1 MKYAKVTRLVS
12 LIADH
17 SLYKIET
24 FKENNMRKAGRIST
38 MKQRSIGRTSPPL
51 YQHMWKGYYGGLK
64 KFGFASINRL
74 NGINVLLN
82 SLGSVGRLKSNQWMN
97 PPNAPNRQGTLQENI
112 DFWKGQKVHIPFRNS
127 LKKILK
133 RQTNLEKYYESFK
146 NDPPDKKYEP
156 ERIG

>member
-1 MKYAKVTRLVS
+1 
-12 LIADH
+12 
-17 SLYKIET
+17 
-24 FKENNMRKAGRIST
+24 MRKAGRLFR
-38 MKQRSIGRTSPPL
+38 MKHRSIGKTSPPL
-51 YQHMWKGYYGGLK
+51 NQHIWKGYYGGLK

-74 NGINVLLN
+74 NGKSVLFL
-82 SLGSVGRLKSNQWMN
+82 SLGMHTGTTASSWTN

-112 DFWKGQKVHIPFRNS
+112 DFWKGQKVHIPFRKS